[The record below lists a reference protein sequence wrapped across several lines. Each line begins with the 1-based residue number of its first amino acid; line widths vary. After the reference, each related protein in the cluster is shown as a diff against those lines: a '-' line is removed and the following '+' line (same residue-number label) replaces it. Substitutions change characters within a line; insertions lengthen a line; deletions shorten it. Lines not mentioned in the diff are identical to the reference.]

1 MKCCKGLQTSANA
14 CKVHGQM
21 GQRLYSLLT
30 GNLVSKSGGSKP
42 LLNSN
47 IIYTGA
53 SICWYTIHMKR
64 TTLMLDAQL
73 LDEATRILRVKT
85 YSAAVNAALQEAL
98 RVRRIQRLPEFF
110 GTDLWEGNL
119 ADMREDRPYGRR
131 NWQHRNSK

>member
-1 MKCCKGLQTSANA
+1 LAWEFSVLEIETTNWEPDLHKYANGQNPNQHCAEGSALIASTIHRANGKSSHTYKQNEGEMKCCKGLQTSANA

-53 SICWYTIHMKR
+53 
-64 TTLMLDAQL
+64 
-73 LDEATRILRVKT
+73 
-85 YSAAVNAALQEAL
+85 
-98 RVRRIQRLPEFF
+98 
-110 GTDLWEGNL
+110 
-119 ADMREDRPYGRR
+119 
-131 NWQHRNSK
+131 